1 MPAKTVEDVGCDV
14 GCMTLDKKSGEVV
27 VARRD
32 AIYTYHADGRGP
44 PKAYESLK
52 KMITAHGDY
61 IGLACPPASSAS
73 KDPTAMRNRLGSGAG
88 GIFNASTFVLLE
100 PDLRIIGHTETL
112 ISPVKFVFEVWGDL
126 FTVTEEGKV
135 SHWLIVGRTDA
146 PLTWNRYINIT
157 KRRYNRGWKCSIKE
171 TCILLRWSWHAMLGL
186 IMSNRASSTASLAIT
201 YIKRATT
208 TAPWYNTFVP

>member
-1 MPAKTVEDVGCDV
+1 MPAKTVEDIGCDV
-14 GCMTLDKKSGEVV
+14 GCMTLDKNSGEVV

-52 KMITAHGDY
+52 KMITAHRDY
-61 IGLACPPASSAS
+61 IGLACPPASSTS

-135 SHWLIVGRTDA
+135 SHLQTVGELERFSHRTDISISRKGA
-146 PLTWNRYINIT
+146 TAEVRNALPKKHVSSSAGACTP
-157 KRRYNRGWKCSIKE
+157 RRTR
-171 TCILLRWSWHAMLGL
+171 
-186 IMSNRASSTASLAIT
+186 
-201 YIKRATT
+201 
-208 TAPWYNTFVP
+208 

>member
-61 IGLACPPASSAS
+61 IGLACPPASSTS

-88 GIFNASTFVLLE
+88 GIFNTSTFVLLE

-135 SHWLIVGRTDA
+135 NYSQTVEEISH
-146 PLTWNRYINIT
+146 
-157 KRRYNRGWKCSIKE
+157 CSHKTGISIPRK
-171 TCILLRWSWHAMLGL
+171 S
-186 IMSNRASSTASLAIT
+186 
-201 YIKRATT
+201 T
-208 TAPWYNTFVP
+208 TAEVGNALPKKHVSACVGAGTPCWT